1 MIVLAAR
8 LTETLFGQQIVIS
21 MHKKWSRSIHL
32 ALRSI
37 ISNFKYSYCPENA
50 KKKKLSFRRH
60 FNEDNKGLA
69 KKAFSMLR
77 AWKQKK
83 KEGSMPCVMILW
95 DANFLQKTFLAIRV

>member
-1 MIVLAAR
+1 MVKEHSLGAKVDY
-8 LTETLFGQQIVIS
+8 FQFQIQLLPR
-21 MHKKWSRSIHL
+21 K
-32 ALRSI
+32 
-37 ISNFKYSYCPENA
+37 C

-77 AWKQKK
+77 TWKQKK

-95 DANFLQKTFLAIRV
+95 DANFLPKTFLAIRV

>member
-1 MIVLAAR
+1 M
-8 LTETLFGQQIVIS
+8 
-21 MHKKWSRSIHL
+21 
-32 ALRSI
+32 
-37 ISNFKYSYCPENA
+37 
-50 KKKKLSFRRH
+50 H

-95 DANFLQKTFLAIRV
+95 DANFLQKTFLSIRV